1 MKRSSMSP
9 KLGPANP
16 CCSRPR
22 ARLQL
27 LPRGNSLQRSAFAL
41 APTRAYGGAMKSP
54 PRVLTFLSLM
64 ALALGT
70 TGARADDS
78 AAECTSNL
86 RILNSVQMQATT
98 DRTVMVVPV
107 KIDNVDKKLLLDT
120 GGLVSQISRATANG
134 LDLPERYRE
143 QRLFDLAGNSSNAQA
158 TVPKLTLGNQS
169 QNEVPMAVA
178 PNPDLGTA
186 LPYDGLLATDLFPG
200 DDIDMDFGARRLT
213 TFSPDHCTGRVVYW
227 PADRVAIVPITEN
240 HNLIIIP
247 VMVAGHPLN
256 AVLDTGSQYTVMNM
270 AVANQLFGLNSASP
284 DMTPLTEANG
294 DKSITLYRH
303 LFDKLTFEG
312 VEVSNLQVYLL
323 PNQVAVH
330 DRRARCSFWGR
341 RLFPCPTRV
350 GVHAGRARCSCWGRR
365 IFRWRATVC
374 STRRT
379 RASRNRG
386 GFPY

>member
-1 MKRSSMSP
+1 
-9 KLGPANP
+9 
-16 CCSRPR
+16 
-22 ARLQL
+22 
-27 LPRGNSLQRSAFAL
+27 NSLQRSAFAL

-78 AAECTSNL
+78 AAECSSNL

-284 DMTPLTEANG
+284 NMTPLTEANG

-330 DRRARCSFWGR
+330 DRPRSLFLLGPSHIPLAGNRVLDPTDAREPEPGR
-341 RLFPCPTRV
+341 VSIPDVIIGMDVLRHLHVYFAAKEKRLYITDAVSGESALF
-350 GVHAGRARCSCWGRR
+350 H
-365 IFRWRATVC
+365 
-374 STRRT
+374 
-379 RASRNRG
+379 
-386 GFPY
+386 YKE